1 MAIPPDSLQP
11 AHDKLRDIWQTS
23 STEETRLQDLIHN
36 TPDPV
41 FHGGETD
48 PVREDMI
55 RTFEIVRAHRR
66 YTRSC
71 IDALAWGEPVEFLA
85 LPQDKFKAERATEA
99 AAAFDKAI
107 DSAHGD
113 LTSRLYDLCHNRD
126 DYNSAA
132 LVEDIKAIL
141 RNFTYA
147 FHSARATL
155 RKSAVGGRR

>member
-1 MAIPPDSLQP
+1 MATPPDSLQP

-41 FHGGETD
+41 FHGGQTD

-66 YTRSC
+66 FTRSC
-71 IDALAWGEPVEFLA
+71 IDALSWGEPVEFLA
-85 LPQDKFKAERATEA
+85 LPQDKAQAKRATEA
-99 AAAFDKAI
+99 AEAFEKAI
-107 DSAHGD
+107 DSAHED
-113 LTSRLYDLCHNRD
+113 LTSRLYKLTRDPNMDLDVR
-126 DYNSAA
+126 A
-132 LVEDIKAIL
+132 LEENIKSIL

-147 FHSARATL
+147 FHSARSDL
-155 RKSAVGGRR
+155 RKGLR

>member
-11 AHDKLRDIWQTS
+11 AHDKLRDIWHIS
-23 STEETRLQDLIHN
+23 STEEERVQEVIRN

-41 FHGGETD
+41 FQGGQPD
-48 PVREDMI
+48 PVREEMI

-85 LPQDKFKAERATEA
+85 LPQDKAQATRATEA
-99 AAAFDKAI
+99 AAAFVQAI

-132 LVEDIKAIL
+132 LAEDIKAIL

-147 FHSARATL
+147 FHSARSTL
-155 RKSAVGGRR
+155 RKAR

>member
-11 AHDKLRDIWQTS
+11 SHDKLRDIWHAS

-41 FHGGETD
+41 FDGGQPD
-48 PVREDMI
+48 PVREEMI

-71 IDALAWGEPVEFLA
+71 IDALSWGEPVEFLA
-85 LPQDKFKAERATEA
+85 LPQDKTKATRAVEA
-99 AAAFDKAI
+99 AEAFEKAI
-107 DSAHGD
+107 DSAHAD
-113 LTSRLYDLCHNRD
+113 LTSRLYDLCNNRD
-126 DYNSAA
+126 NYNSAA
-132 LVEDIKAIL
+132 MAEDIKAIL

-147 FHSARATL
+147 FHSARADL
-155 RKSAVGGRR
+155 RKGTR

>member
-1 MAIPPDSLQP
+1 MPIPPESLQP

-23 STEETRLQDLIHN
+23 NAEEERLQELIRN

-41 FHGGETD
+41 TGVD

-66 YTRSC
+66 FTRSC
-71 IDALAWGEPVEFLA
+71 IDLLAWGESVNQ
-85 LPQDKFKAERATEA
+85 LPNRQEKKKAEDLAEA
-99 AAAFDKAI
+99 AVVYDKAI
-107 DSAHGD
+107 DSAHDD

-126 DYNSAA
+126 NYNSAA
-132 LVEDIKAIL
+132 LAEDIKAIL

-147 FHSARATL
+147 FHSARSDL
-155 RKSAVGGRR
+155 RKAR

>member
-1 MAIPPDSLQP
+1 MPIPPESLQP

-41 FHGGETD
+41 FQGGSPD
-48 PVREDMI
+48 PVREEMI
-55 RTFEIVRAHRR
+55 RTFEIIRAHRR

-71 IDALAWGEPVEFLA
+71 FDTLLWGEQVERLA
-85 LPQDKFKAERATEA
+85 LPQDKAKAERATEA
-99 AAAFDKAI
+99 AAAFEKAI

-113 LTSRLYDLCHNRD
+113 LTSRLHAVFSGDLED
-126 DYNSAA
+126 VTAGEIE
-132 LVEDIKAIL
+132 EDIKAIL

-147 FHSARATL
+147 FHSARSDL
-155 RKSAVGGRR
+155 RKSTR